1 LVAYAERRKGW
12 LADKTVWV
20 VEQTGAVEDGNRE
33 VAPFGLASAS
43 RCAAPRVDGA
53 NDGLR
58 QPRGIALL
66 VARTPKPDPLERP
79 WRPRVTG
86 RAQTPFPC
94 YGSLAP
100 GVHRI
105 LAGGLVGMGY
115 GMNRAFVRSAA
126 LVVALLI
133 SGCTAS
139 SLSEA
144 EQQSL
149 AAAAVAAPKL
159 QPGDKIR
166 INVYGEDKLSGDY
179 EIDQSGQ
186 ISLPLA
192 GTIEA
197 VGLTQTE
204 LEQALAKKFRSEY
217 LKNPKVTVTIA
228 TLRPFYMMG
237 EVTKPG
243 EYPYKSGLN
252 ILTALAIAGGPT
264 YRASRNTVQIQRRGE
279 TSMREYPISASV
291 PILPGDVIRVP
302 ERYF

>member
-1 LVAYAERRKGW
+1 
-12 LADKTVWV
+12 
-20 VEQTGAVEDGNRE
+20 
-33 VAPFGLASAS
+33 
-43 RCAAPRVDGA
+43 
-53 NDGLR
+53 
-58 QPRGIALL
+58 
-66 VARTPKPDPLERP
+66 
-79 WRPRVTG
+79 
-86 RAQTPFPC
+86 
-94 YGSLAP
+94 
-100 GVHRI
+100 
-105 LAGGLVGMGY
+105 VGMGY
-115 GMNRAFVRSAA
+115 RMNRAFVRSAA

-149 AAAAVAAPKL
+149 AAAATAAPRL
-159 QPGDKIR
+159 QAGDKIR
-166 INVYGEDKLSGDY
+166 VNVFGEEKLSGDY

-192 GTIEA
+192 GTVEA
-197 VGLTQTE
+197 LGLTQAE

-217 LKNPKVTVTIA
+217 LRNPKVTVTVA

-237 EVTKPG
+237 EVEKPG
-243 EYPYKSGLN
+243 EYQYRSGLN
-252 ILTALAIAGGPT
+252 VLTALAIAGGPT

-279 TSMREYPISASV
+279 TSMRNYPISSSV

>member
-1 LVAYAERRKGW
+1 MNRMFVCSAAVA
-12 LADKTVWV
+12 V
-20 VEQTGAVEDGNRE
+20 
-33 VAPFGLASAS
+33 
-43 RCAAPRVDGA
+43 
-53 NDGLR
+53 
-58 QPRGIALL
+58 ALL
-66 VARTPKPDPLERP
+66 V
-79 WRPRVTG
+79 
-86 RAQTPFPC
+86 F
-94 YGSLAP
+94 
-100 GVHRI
+100 
-105 LAGGLVGMGY
+105 
-115 GMNRAFVRSAA
+115 
-126 LVVALLI
+126 
-133 SGCTAS
+133 GCTAG

-144 EQQSL
+144 ELQSL
-149 AAAAVAAPKL
+149 AAAATAAPKL

-166 INVYGEDKLSGDY
+166 VNVFGEEKLSGDY

-192 GTIEA
+192 GTVQA
-197 VGLTQTE
+197 QGLTQTE

-217 LKNPKVTVTIA
+217 LRNPKVTVTIG

-279 TSMREYPISASV
+279 TSMRDYPISASV
-291 PILPGDVIRVP
+291 PVLPGDVIRVP

>member
-1 LVAYAERRKGW
+1 MIM
-12 LADKTVWV
+12 T
-20 VEQTGAVEDGNRE
+20 
-33 VAPFGLASAS
+33 
-43 RCAAPRVDGA
+43 RV
-53 NDGLR
+53 
-58 QPRGIALL
+58 
-66 VARTPKPDPLERP
+66 
-79 WRPRVTG
+79 RV
-86 RAQTPFPC
+86 
-94 YGSLAP
+94 YS
-100 GVHRI
+100 
-105 LAGGLVGMGY
+105 
-115 GMNRAFVRSAA
+115 A
-126 LVVALLI
+126 LVSIALLI
-133 SGCTAS
+133 SGCTGG

-144 EQQSL
+144 EQQSM

-166 INVYGEDKLSGDY
+166 INVFGENNLSGDY

-197 VGLTQTE
+197 VGLTQSE

-252 ILTALAIAGGPT
+252 VLTAMAIAGGPT
-264 YRASRNTVQIQRRGE
+264 YRASRSTVQIQRRGE
-279 TSMREYPISASV
+279 RSMRDYPLSASV
-291 PILPGDVIRVP
+291 PILPGDVIKVP

>member
-1 LVAYAERRKGW
+1 
-12 LADKTVWV
+12 
-20 VEQTGAVEDGNRE
+20 
-33 VAPFGLASAS
+33 
-43 RCAAPRVDGA
+43 
-53 NDGLR
+53 
-58 QPRGIALL
+58 
-66 VARTPKPDPLERP
+66 
-79 WRPRVTG
+79 
-86 RAQTPFPC
+86 
-94 YGSLAP
+94 
-100 GVHRI
+100 
-105 LAGGLVGMGY
+105 MGY

-149 AAAAVAAPKL
+149 AAAATAAPRL
-159 QPGDKIR
+159 QAGDKIR
-166 INVYGEDKLSGDY
+166 VNVFGEEKLSGDY

-192 GTIEA
+192 GTVEA
-197 VGLTQTE
+197 VGLTQAE

-217 LKNPKVTVTIA
+217 LRNPKVTVTVA

-237 EVTKPG
+237 EVEKPG
-243 EYPYKSGLN
+243 EYQYRSGLN
-252 ILTALAIAGGPT
+252 VLTALAIAGGPT

-279 TSMREYPISASV
+279 TSMRNYPISSSV